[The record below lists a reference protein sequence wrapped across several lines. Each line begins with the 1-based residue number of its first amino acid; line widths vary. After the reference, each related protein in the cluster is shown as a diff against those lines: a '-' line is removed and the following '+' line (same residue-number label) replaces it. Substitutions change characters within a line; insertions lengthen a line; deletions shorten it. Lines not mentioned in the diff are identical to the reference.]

1 MVQSPTPAT
10 YFIHPANG
18 NDNAAGSQA
27 APFKTISRALRQAR
41 AGDRIQLLPGTY
53 SAESGE
59 TFPLVVASGVTVIG
73 NESNKG
79 NGILIT
85 GSGRFISRTFAG
97 QNVTFLLDT
106 NAQLRGVTVTNP
118 ATRGTAVWLE
128 STNPIIV
135 NCTFTACKREGIFAT
150 GSSSPAVYD
159 NITVRNDANGFSIA
173 RNAKGE
179 WRRNI
184 CQNTGYGI
192 VVSDQAAPL
201 LAENRLFENRSG
213 MVFGQESRS
222 VLRANVVERNNSE
235 GLTLIDRAS
244 ADLGNGQDPGRNIF
258 RNNKDFDIN
267 NNTAVKLVSVGN
279 QVNPARIKGLIELL
293 ANEVPDPGPL
303 PDPTPIPNP
312 NPGELTDIQG
322 HWAEGF
328 IKGLVA
334 KGYIS
339 GFPDGTFKPEIPI
352 TRAQYAAVISRA
364 FELPRKQPAVNFVD
378 VPQTFWAFPFIQEAN
393 QMGFISGFPD
403 NSFRPNQNLTRVQA
417 IVSLIG
423 GLGLTGGT
431 VDILTYYF
439 DRAQIPS
446 YATEKVATATQRR
459 IVVNHP
465 NVRQL
470 EPMQDISR
478 AELVALVYQ
487 SLVALNQIPAIAS
500 PFIVNA
506 SADAPLFTD
515 IQGHW
520 AAEFITGLAR
530 QNFIGG
536 FEDGSF
542 RPDIPINRAQYAS
555 LVVNAFNPTARRG
568 IITFSDVPANFW
580 AKPFIDRAYQA
591 GFISGFPD
599 GSFKPGQN
607 ILRLQVLASLVTG
620 LDLTGANLNALTVY
634 DDRNTIPQYAQN
646 QVSIATVNR
655 LVVNFPS
662 LRLLH
667 PNRDASRGEV
677 AAIVYQALVRTGR
690 SAAISSPYIV
700 EPPR

>member
-1 MVQSPTPAT
+1 MVQSSSPAT
-10 YFIHPANG
+10 LFIHPATG
-18 NDNAAGSQA
+18 NDNANGSQA
-27 APFKTISRALRQAR
+27 APFKTISRALRQAKS
-41 AGDRIQLLPGTY
+41 GDRIQLAPGTY
-53 SAESGE
+53 HTATGE
-59 TFPLVVASGVTVIG
+59 TFPLVVPGGVTLIG
-73 NESNKG
+73 NEANKG
-79 NGILIT
+79 SGILVS

-97 QNVTFLLDT
+97 QNVTFLLET

-118 ATRGTAVWLE
+118 DTRGTGVWLE

-135 NCTFTACKREGIFAT
+135 NCTFTNCKREGIFAT
-150 GSSSPAVYD
+150 GSASPAVYD
-159 NITVRNDANGFSIA
+159 NVTTRNDANGFSIA

-179 WRRNI
+179 WRRNV
-184 CQNTGYGI
+184 CQNTGFGM

-201 LAENRLFENRSG
+201 LAENRIFENRSG
-213 MVFGQESRS
+213 LVCGQESRA
-222 VLRANVVERNNSE
+222 VLRANVVERNTSE
-235 GLTLIDRAS
+235 GLTLVDRAS

-258 RNNKDFDIN
+258 RDNRELDIN
-267 NNTAVKLVSVGN
+267 NSTAIKLVCVGN
-279 QVNPARIKGLIELL
+279 QINPARVKGLIELL
-293 ANEVPDPGPL
+293 ANEVPNPSPL

-312 NPGELTDIQG
+312 NPGELRDIQG

-328 IKGLVA
+328 IKGLVER
-334 KGYIS
+334 GHIS
-339 GFPDGTFKPEIPI
+339 GFPDGTFKPEDPI

-364 FELPRKQPAVNFVD
+364 FELPRKQAPINFVD
-378 VPQTFWAFPFIQEAN
+378 VPQSFWAFPFIQEAN

-423 GLGLTGGT
+423 GMGLTGGT
-431 VDILTYYF
+431 LDVLSYYF

-470 EPMQDISR
+470 EPMQDITR

-487 SLVALNQIPAIAS
+487 ALVSLNQAPAIAS

-506 SADAPLFTD
+506 SATAPLFSD

-520 AAEFITGLAR
+520 AEGFITGLAR

-542 RPDIPINRAQYAS
+542 KPDIPINRAQYAS
-555 LVVNAFNPTARRG
+555 LVVNAFNPTAKRA
-568 IITFSDVPANFW
+568 IVSFSDVPANFW

-599 GSFKPGQN
+599 GTFKPGQN

-620 LDLTGANLNALTVY
+620 LELTGADLSALNAY
-634 DDRNTIPQYAQN
+634 DDRAAIPQFAQN
-646 QVSIATVNR
+646 QVSIATTQR
-655 LVVNFPS
+655 LVVNFPN
-662 LRLLH
+662 LRQLN
-667 PNRDASRGEV
+667 PNRDATRAEV
-677 AAIVYQALVRTGR
+677 AANVYQALVRAGR
-690 SAAISSPYIV
+690 STAINSPYIV
-700 EPPR
+700 